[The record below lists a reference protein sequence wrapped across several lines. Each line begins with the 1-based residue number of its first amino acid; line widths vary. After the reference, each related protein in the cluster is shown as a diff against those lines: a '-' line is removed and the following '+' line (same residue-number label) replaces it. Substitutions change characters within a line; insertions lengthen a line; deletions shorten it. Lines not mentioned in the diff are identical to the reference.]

1 MNAKEYLEQYQRI
14 EAKARMY
21 QQEIERIRTQ
31 AEGLSINLDGLPKG
45 SNARNDKM
53 ERLAV
58 QLAEYETKF
67 QKELS
72 RMWSYSMDIINAL
85 DQLQDYKHQ
94 TILYRRYIKVE
105 TWECIAYEMGISW
118 RHCYRLHGRALQKLE
133 EILNK

>member
-14 EAKARMY
+14 EAKARIY

-31 AEGLSINLDGLPKG
+31 AEGLSINLDSLPKG

-67 QKELS
+67 QK
-72 RMWSYSMDIINAL
+72 
-85 DQLQDYKHQ
+85 
-94 TILYRRYIKVE
+94 
-105 TWECIAYEMGISW
+105 
-118 RHCYRLHGRALQKLE
+118 
-133 EILNK
+133 

>member
-14 EAKARMY
+14 EAKARIY

-45 SNARNDKM
+45 SGARNDKM

-67 QKELS
+67 QQELS
-72 RMWSYSMDIINAL
+72 RMWSYSMGIINAL
-85 DQLQDYKHQ
+85 DQLQDQKHQ
-94 TILYRRYIKVE
+94 TILYRRYIKGE

-118 RHCYRLHGRALQKLE
+118 RHCYRLHGRALQKFE